1 MTAPATDR
9 GGHAVSAQRSW
20 QPALLTAAEPGR
32 RNRRT
37 IDGVVLAA
45 GAIVTGLAA
54 VIASSAPAEDE
65 DVAQGLITVLGWAEV
80 LWRFV
85 LVSVLALALIA
96 IALALVVSVVAV
108 LAVPKLR
115 AKVVPGVRSA
125 FSSLWSVARDRRKR
139 IELFGG
145 NVGSARST
153 PPTQAGQAQPVA
165 PRPRSGSRRRS
176 SGRPRPGTT
185 PAAAGSVVDGI
196 LAWDSRRGGTH
207 ARESSSSFDSVRFG
221 GLLGEDPADDV
232 QHTKMCGSGVV
243 QPDEA
248 FYSAVLRR
256 VARVELAEDG
266 DLFVIAA

>member
-37 IDGVVLAA
+37 IDGVVLEA

-65 DVAQGLITVLGWAEV
+65 DVAQALITVLGWAEV

-108 LAVPKLR
+108 LTVPKLR
-115 AKVVPGVRSA
+115 AKVVPECA
-125 FSSLWSVARDRRKR
+125 AR
-139 IELFGG
+139 F
-145 NVGSARST
+145 
-153 PPTQAGQAQPVA
+153 QPLER
-165 PRPRSGSRRRS
+165 RPRSAQANRALRR
-176 SGRPRPGTT
+176 
-185 PAAAGSVVDGI
+185 
-196 LAWDSRRGGTH
+196 
-207 ARESSSSFDSVRFG
+207 
-221 GLLGEDPADDV
+221 
-232 QHTKMCGSGVV
+232 VV

-248 FYSAVLRR
+248 FYSVVLRR

-266 DLFVIAA
+266 DLFAIAA